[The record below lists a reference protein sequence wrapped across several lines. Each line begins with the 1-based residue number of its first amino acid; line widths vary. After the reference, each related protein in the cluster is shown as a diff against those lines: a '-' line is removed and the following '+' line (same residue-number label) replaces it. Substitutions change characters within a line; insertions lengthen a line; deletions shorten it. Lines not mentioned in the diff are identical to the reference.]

1 MANTTLGVITES
13 ANEST
18 YVWLTKADDEI
29 STSFTIDWGDGSTVE
44 SYQASATDSPTEYT
58 HTYATV
64 GSYTIEI
71 EVTSGKLR
79 FFKEYGDYFP
89 SAVDSN
95 VYSVSTGDGL
105 AVIGPC
111 AFWSWGYETSV
122 SVTFGSDLELIDE
135 TAFQMVSGISTIYIP
150 AGIELGY
157 AAFDELSNYDD
168 VEGEECPV
176 ESVAIGCDISDSAFH
191 WAKISSLTLYA
202 GIETISEIAFSGV
215 EGLTEVAIP
224 STVTSIGRDAFA
236 DIESL
241 TTVTIRATTPP
252 TLTDGYP
259 FSGCSNLTAIYVP
272 TESLSAYQSAS
283 GWSTGS
289 SLFVGTDV
297 GPDPTPPSP
306 EPPGPEPTPV
316 VITGKEYLNDAG
328 VMTLIG
334 FIQYALATKQEIMQV
349 SELVEA
355 SEDLE
360 DKIYQ
365 YIGETT
371 ASYTNGFF
379 YKCVASGAAYIWQ
392 EITFGGG
399 SGTGDIQVT
408 TIPTASSE
416 LLGTVYQYI
425 GATDSTYTHG
435 FFYECV
441 SDGQPTPT
449 YSWQNVAVNIT
460 PPVASGSNDGLMSST
475 MFNKLDGITN
485 ASGSNDGLMSSAMY
499 TKLDNITTASGSNDG
514 LMSSSMY
521 TKLDGIAL
529 ATTSDIDAIFS

>member
-13 ANEST
+13 ANEEA

-29 STSFTIDWGDGSTVE
+29 TTSFTIDWGDGSTVE
-44 SYQASATDSPTEYT
+44 SYQASAKSSPTEYT

-79 FFKEYGDYFP
+79 FFRDHGEY
-89 SAVDSN
+89 DSQSISGN
-95 VYSVSTGDGL
+95 INNVSTGDGL
-105 AVIGPC
+105 TAIGPY
-111 AFWSWGYETSV
+111 AFYGWGYYDDPV
-122 SVTFGSDLELIDE
+122 SITFGSDLTLIDE
-135 TAFQMVSGISTIYIP
+135 NAFEAAGGLSSIDVPPNVSMYTQAFQSISGIGDGEAGPIESITIGSGCTFGEYST
-150 AGIELGY
+150 
-157 AAFDELSNYDD
+157 FDS
-168 VEGEECPV
+168 
-176 ESVAIGCDISDSAFH
+176 
-191 WAKISSLTLYA
+191 AKISSLTLY
-202 GIETISEIAFSGV
+202 SGV
-215 EGLTEVAIP
+215 TSIADTAFHWVKDLTEVAIP
-224 STVTSIGRDAFA
+224 STVTFIGTNAFSGC
-236 DIESL
+236 ESL
-241 TTVTIRATTPP
+241 ETVTIRATTPP
-252 TLTDGYP
+252 TLEDGYP
-259 FSGCSNLTAIYVP
+259 FDGCTSLTTIYVP

-283 GWSTGS
+283 GWSTAS

-306 EPPGPEPTPV
+306 EPPGPEPVPV

-349 SELVEA
+349 SELAEA

-360 DKIYQ
+360 NKIYQ

-408 TIPTASSE
+408 TLPTASSE

-441 SDGQPTPT
+441 SDGQSTPT

-460 PPVASGSNDGLMSST
+460 PPVASSSNDGLMP
-475 MFNKLDGITN
+475 
-485 ASGSNDGLMSSAMY
+485 SAMY
-499 TKLDNITTASGSNDG
+499 TKLDNITTASSSNDG